1 MADLRDY
8 YNRYDRSKKWK
19 EILFLSKRAVQ
30 SAEFNE
36 LQKIIRDDFKAF
48 AESLYKDG
56 NLLEGG
62 SIKIDKGK
70 IYLEE
75 GKTIYKGYIIDI
87 EKEEIPLKEIGLQ
100 TVGIAI
106 KESILTEL
114 DDPSLRN
121 PAVGT
126 KSYNEPG
133 AYRLVITGR
142 WADSENVE
150 TDEQFFPVYEIL
162 DGVLQTPK
170 RIAPELE
177 IAQSV
182 VKRYDADSNGNYV
195 VEGLIASYERDDLEN
210 RQHIISISEGKA
222 HVEGEEIIFQYGQ
235 KVRVDF
241 GEDTKEVIA
250 EPHIFNGDG
259 EYTLRYTPI
268 AKINQ
273 ILGVK
278 QITETVIHGSYT
290 GAKDRLKNT
299 PVLKVLEVRQGT
311 TVYKEGEDY
320 TVIGDTI
327 DWSLNGNEPS
337 PGSSYEVVYQYQ
349 TTDIQASITEDKKAV
364 SIKELATD
372 TSFYISYEYYVPRI
386 DRIVLLK
393 DGTLKVL
400 KGIPSDINPQPPQ
413 NTSGLSLA
421 TVKVVYGEKP
431 QIELDFV
438 KAFKMSDIQ
447 WIVKELQE
455 LKYNQAQLT
464 LKDNARSIDVNAK
477 DIFVDAFI
485 DDRQRDLGQTQNAV
499 VDNGVLKPAINWQ
512 VIQLREGEAITLDIK
527 EENTVIEN
535 TARSGERLI
544 NQFEYDEP
552 PPANIRINPT
562 VYRFTIGTVW
572 RVGWGTNT
580 TRIVENQ
587 PVPQIDI
594 QITGGRFNSNETVEI
609 YIDDKLAG
617 ITTADTNGYINTKVK
632 IPEGILS
639 GRKLIRVEGKES
651 KITGQAIFTAIA
663 VQNIRW
669 IRPCWC
675 CGCWQGWWRD
685 PIAQIFKTDK
695 DLFLSTIELHFPK
708 APKGWIHITLVNTT
722 VGIPDLNKLI
732 YTQRFEN
739 LNEGWN
745 KLKLNTPIEIKAE
758 EEYAIIVESEY
769 YDDTISV
776 AKLGKWD
783 IENRRWITKQALD
796 GVLLISAN
804 KSTWTPIQD
813 EDLTL
818 KLNKAV
824 FKNQKLV
831 ELGTIEV
838 EEITDLA
845 IFVDTAVYPD
855 TNIEIIATLINR
867 NNAQITLNPYI
878 PVSIEKYTGQ
888 VKIEAILK
896 TNNPEITPVLGGS
909 IQVAIG
915 KVEFPSVYISR
926 YFETRGDNLNVYLEV
941 KESESSK
948 VDVYYRSGAN
958 WLKLSRDLSKAKQTG
973 DGFVEIPF
981 TANITGLEKTQI
993 KIELTS
999 TDELQR
1005 PECKNLRAII
1015 VQEIKDEKNKQKL

>member
-1 MADLRDY
+1 MTDLRDY

-62 SIKIDKGK
+62 NIKIDKGK

-75 GKTIYKGYIIDI
+75 GKTIYKGYIVDI
-87 EKEEIPLKEIGLQ
+87 ENTEIPLKEIGTQ
-100 TVGIAI
+100 TIGIAI
-106 KESILTEL
+106 KEKILTEL
-114 DDPSLRN
+114 DDPELRN

-142 WADSENVE
+142 WTDSENIE
-150 TDEQFFPVYEIL
+150 TDEQFFPVYEIV

-170 RIAPELE
+170 RIAPEIE
-177 IAQSV
+177 VATSV
-182 VKRYDADSNGNYV
+182 LKRYDADSNGNYV
-195 VEGLIASYERDDLEN
+195 VEGLIANYEGDDEEN
-210 RQHIISISEGKA
+210 KQHIISISEGKA
-222 HVEGEEIIFQYGQ
+222 HVEGEEIVFQYGQ

-241 GEDTKEVIA
+241 GEDTKEVVA
-250 EPHIFNGDG
+250 EPHIFSGDG

-278 QITETVIHGSYT
+278 QITETIVHGNYT

-320 TVIGDTI
+320 TIIGDTI

-364 SIKELATD
+364 FIKGLAED

-386 DRIVLLK
+386 DRITLLK

-421 TVKVVYGEKP
+421 IVKVVYGEKP

-477 DIFVDAFI
+477 DIFVDAFM

-499 VDNGVLKPAINWQ
+499 VDNGVLKSAINWQ
-512 VIQLREGEAITLDIK
+512 VIQLREGEPLTLDM
-527 EENTVIEN
+527 EEETPVTEN

-552 PPANIRINPT
+552 PPATIRINPSI
-562 VYRFTIGTVW
+562 YRFTIGTIW
-572 RVGWGTNT
+572 RVGWGANT
-580 TRIVENQ
+580 TRIIPSY
-587 PVPQIDI
+587 PVPRINLRI
-594 QITGGRFNSNETVEI
+594 YAGRFNGNEQVEV
-609 YIDDKLAG
+609 YIDGKYVGKL
-617 ITTADTNGYINTKVK
+617 TANSNGYINNLVRL
-632 IPEGILS
+632 PSGILS
-639 GRKLIRVEGKES
+639 GRKLVKLKGLQSGIEGR
-651 KITGQAIFTAIA
+651 AIFTAIA
-663 VQNIRW
+663 VQNVRW
-669 IRPCWC
+669 IRPCLC
-675 CGCWQGWWRD
+675 CGCWWRWWRD
-685 PIAQIFKTDK
+685 PVAQTFKFVDK
-695 DLFLSTIELHFPK
+695 DFFLSSIELHFPK
-708 APKGWIHITLVNTT
+708 APKGWIQITLVNTT

-813 EDLTL
+813 EDLTI
-818 KLNKAV
+818 KLNKAT

-831 ELGTIEV
+831 ELGIIEV
-838 EEITDLA
+838 EDITDLA

-855 TNIEIIATLINR
+855 TNIEIIATLIDR

-888 VKIEAILK
+888 IKIEAILR

-909 IQVAIG
+909 IQLAVG
-915 KVEFPSVYISR
+915 QVEFPSIYISR
-926 YFETRGDNLNVYLEV
+926 YFETKGDNLNVYLEV

-948 VDVYYRSGAN
+948 VDVYYRSGAS
-958 WLKLSRDLSKAKQTG
+958 WLKLSRDLTKAKQTG

-981 TANITGLEKTQI
+981 IANITGLDSTQI

-1005 PECKNLRAII
+1005 PEAKNLRAI
-1015 VQEIKDEKNKQKL
+1015 VV